1 LTKGNVMGFF
11 IELVI
16 FFFRVYIG
24 IICIRVIISWF
35 RINPGGFWIRA
46 YKLLVDITEP
56 FLIIF
61 RKIAPLAKI
70 GRFYIDLSYIVAI
83 IIIELLILLLRYI
96 GYRYM

>member
-1 LTKGNVMGFF
+1 MGFF

-46 YKLLVDITEP
+46 YKFLVDITEP

-61 RKIAPLAKI
+61 RKIVPLVKI
-70 GRFYIDLSYIVAI
+70 RRFYIDLSYIVAI

>member
-1 LTKGNVMGFF
+1 MGFF
-11 IELVI
+11 VELVI

-24 IICIRVIISWF
+24 IICMRIIISWF
-35 RINPGGFWIRA
+35 RINPGGFWIKA

-61 RKIAPLAKI
+61 RKIAPLTKI

-83 IIIELLILLLRYI
+83 IIIELLILLLRYV

>member
-1 LTKGNVMGFF
+1 MRLF

-16 FFFRVYIG
+16 FFLRVYIG

-35 RINPGGFWIRA
+35 RINPSGFWIKA

-61 RKIAPLAKI
+61 RKIVPLAKI
-70 GRFYIDLSYIVAI
+70 GRFYIDLSYIAVI
-83 IIIELLILLLRYI
+83 IIIELLILLLRYV

>member
-1 LTKGNVMGFF
+1 MRFF

-16 FFFRVYIG
+16 FFLRVYIG
-24 IICIRVIISWF
+24 MICMRVIISWF
-35 RINPGGFWIRA
+35 RINPGGFWIKA

-61 RKIAPLAKI
+61 RKIVPLAKI
-70 GRFYIDLSYIVAI
+70 GRFYIDLSYIAVI
-83 IIIELLILLLRYI
+83 IIIELLILLLRYV